1 MSTVDKK
8 RLIKSSLFASS
19 LLLFTLPILN
29 GCVEDA
35 IPEIKETEKNTKVEV
50 EKEGNEIS
58 EEQKKLIEEMEKVT
72 PQEAIE
78 NIEDN
83 VNVKELEKIKI
94 ETKDKYTD
102 INEFS
107 TFISEVFFNYH
118 SGAIDSSEFLK
129 LITPHL
135 HEYFIEQLPEDEDA
149 RIDMF
154 STLQQLFTDNLSSN
168 LKSYVTT
175 TSEKNDIAD
184 EAVFFRKYTLEDN
197 SSIYYETTVKLEDGQ
212 WLLVDDVPTISY
224 EDESEEH

>member
-1 MSTVDKK
+1 MSTVNKK
-8 RLIKSSLFASS
+8 GLIRTSLIASG
-19 LLLFTLPILN
+19 LLFSLSILN

-35 IPEIKETEKNTKVEV
+35 IPEIKEAEESTKTEK
-50 EKEGNEIS
+50 KEDEIS
-58 EEQKKLIEEMEKVT
+58 EEQKKLMEEMETVKPEDAV
-72 PQEAIE
+72 E

-83 VNVKELEKIKI
+83 VNVEELEKIEI
-94 ETKDKYTD
+94 EKKDKYTD

-107 TFISEVFFNYH
+107 AFISEVFFNYH
-118 SGAIDSSEFLK
+118 SGAIDSEELLE

-154 STLQQLFTDNLSSN
+154 STIQQLFTDNLNSK

-197 SSIYYETTVKLEDGQ
+197 SSIYYETTVKLENGQ
-212 WLLVDDVPTISY
+212 WLLVDDVPTVSY
-224 EDESEEH
+224 EDESEEN